1 LCEDEFVAND
11 AHIEAAAAAMS
22 DSLGE
27 LVAPAPAKRSP
38 AGHRPRIGLVLG
50 SGSARGWAHIGVI
63 RALERMGV
71 RPDLVCGTSVGALVA
86 AAYAA
91 GNLDEFEE
99 WVRHMKRRDVIS
111 FMDLGLSGGLLKGV
125 RVLARI
131 RSILDDR
138 PIEDLDMP
146 FGAVA
151 TALRTGAEVWLREGS
166 TIDAVRAS
174 IAMPGLFAPAL
185 RDDVVL
191 VDGGLV
197 NPVPVSLAHA
207 MGAEIVIAVDLSS
220 DLLSPHVVSAPPEQP
235 AAHGGEW
242 LRKLHALWPASVVP
256 KTPSMTN
263 VIMASLNIMQT
274 RITRSR
280 MAGEPPEIA
289 VAPRLA
295 HLGLLDFHHA
305 DEAIAEGE
313 RAMARAI
320 DDLRLLG
327 LEVA

>member
-1 LCEDEFVAND
+1 VATG
-11 AHIEAAAAAMS
+11 
-22 DSLGE
+22 DSLDE
-27 LVAPAPAKRSP
+27 LVQPTPAKRSP

-63 RALERMGV
+63 RALERAGV

-86 AAYAA
+86 AAYSA
-91 GNLDEFEE
+91 GNVDEFEA
-99 WVRHMKRRDVIS
+99 WVRHQKRRAVIS
-111 FMDLGLSGGLLKGV
+111 CMDLGLSGGLLKGV

-131 RSILDDR
+131 GAILDDR
-138 PIEDLDMP
+138 RIEDLDLP

-166 TIDAVRAS
+166 TLDAVRAS

-185 RDDVVL
+185 RDGVVL

-197 NPVPVSLAHA
+197 NPVPVSLGHA
-207 MGAEIVIAVDLSS
+207 MGAEIVIAVDLAS
-220 DLLSPHVVSAPPEQP
+220 DLLSPHVVSAPPERSDG
-235 AAHGGEW
+235 HGGDW
-242 LRKLHALWPASVVP
+242 LHKLHALWPATVER

-263 VIMASLNIMQT
+263 VITASLSIMQT

-289 VAPRLA
+289 IAPRLA
-295 HLGLLDFHHA
+295 HLGLLDFHRA

-313 RAMARAI
+313 RAVGRALE
-320 DDLRLLG
+320 DLRLLG
-327 LEVA
+327 LDVA

>member
-1 LCEDEFVAND
+1 
-11 AHIEAAAAAMS
+11 
-22 DSLGE
+22 
-27 LVAPAPAKRSP
+27 
-38 AGHRPRIGLVLG
+38 
-50 SGSARGWAHIGVI
+50 
-63 RALERMGV
+63 
-71 RPDLVCGTSVGALVA
+71 
-86 AAYAA
+86 
-91 GNLDEFEE
+91 
-99 WVRHMKRRDVIS
+99 MKRRDVIS

-131 RSILDDR
+131 RAILDDR
-138 PIEDLDMP
+138 PIEDLDLP

-166 TIDAVRAS
+166 TLDAVRAS

-197 NPVPVSLAHA
+197 NPVPVSLGRA
-207 MGAEIVIAVDLSS
+207 MGAEIVIAVDLAS
-220 DLLSPHVVSAPPEQP
+220 DLLSPHVVSAPPEKS
-235 AAHGGEW
+235 GGNGGDW
-242 LRKLHALWPASVVP
+242 LHKLHALWPTAVES
-256 KTPSMTN
+256 KAPSMTN
-263 VIMASLNIMQT
+263 VITASLNIMQT

-295 HLGLLDFHHA
+295 HLGLLDFHRA

-313 RAMARAI
+313 RAMGRSLE
-320 DDLRLLG
+320 DLRLLG
-327 LEVA
+327 LDIA